1 MLKAGSARWRPACS
15 LGREGEVLPPT
26 VGVLSGGPS
35 GEQGDVQAPLLDEQG
50 VGRGASEG

>member
-1 MLKAGSARWRPACS
+1 MLR
-15 LGREGEVLPPT
+15 PT

-35 GEQGDVQAPLLDEQG
+35 GEQGDARAPLLDEQG